1 MLSEVMVVVTDMY
14 TCSSMV
20 AAFRKY
26 VAQDVDEE
34 DDDKN
39 EDAENECDEDDFD
52 DREENDIAS
61 ISTKRS
67 NCFAHS
73 FQLVAIIMLV
83 SVTY

>member
-1 MLSEVMVVVTDMY
+1 
-14 TCSSMV
+14 MV

-34 DDDKN
+34 DDDED
-39 EDAENECDEDDFD
+39 EDAENEGDKDDFD

-61 ISTKRS
+61 ISMKRI

-73 FQLVAIIMLV
+73 FQLVVIIMLV
-83 SVTY
+83 SATYWKEHAN